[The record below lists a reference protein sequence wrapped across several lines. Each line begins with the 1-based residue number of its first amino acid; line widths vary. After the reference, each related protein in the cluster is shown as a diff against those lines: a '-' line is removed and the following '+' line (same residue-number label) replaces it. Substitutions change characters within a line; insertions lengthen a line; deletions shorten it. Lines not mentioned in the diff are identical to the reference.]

1 MQQSV
6 KHCLQQLTFGN
17 INWRYAIFGGKFV
30 EKFRVGNRSQ
40 FALADIERRH
50 HGEFSNG
57 RKRYGRERKAQYF
70 KVFIPINYVHFY
82 VDQAKNM

>member
-57 RKRYGRERKAQYF
+57 RRDTVGSEKHNTLKCSYQ
-70 KVFIPINYVHFY
+70 
-82 VDQAKNM
+82 